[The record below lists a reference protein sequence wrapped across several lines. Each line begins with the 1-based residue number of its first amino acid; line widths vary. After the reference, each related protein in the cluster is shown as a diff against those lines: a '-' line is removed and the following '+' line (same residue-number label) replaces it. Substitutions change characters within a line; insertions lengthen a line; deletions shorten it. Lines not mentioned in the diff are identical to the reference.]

1 MKRIEL
7 KVAPN
12 IIGRKRLDLFV
23 VESGVG
29 LSRSQVRKLIGEK
42 RIYVEGKGAKPG
54 FILHGGETVVI
65 ELPDEVKQFYKPEN
79 IPIDIVYE
87 DNYIV
92 VVNKP
97 AGMVVHP
104 APGNLTGTLVNAMLY
119 HTRLSDEKVSGRP
132 GVVHRLDKDTT
143 GLLIMAKDTKA
154 HLILAEAIR
163 RREVKREY
171 IAVIWGG
178 VPDKGEIFAPIGRDP
193 HNRLK
198 MAVVSNGKVS
208 HTEYTLIAR
217 FSFLSLVRV
226 RLKTGRTHQIRVH
239 FSHIGH
245 PIFGDPVYGG
255 RETHLAGIIPEA
267 KAEAKSLLSLI
278 ERQALHAHKLSFRHP
293 ITNEKLEF
301 LAPLPEDMKSVIDKL
316 IEEDGG
322 GHIEH
327 SLIY

>member
-1 MKRIEL
+1 
-7 KVAPN
+7 
-12 IIGRKRLDLFV
+12 
-23 VESGVG
+23 
-29 LSRSQVRKLIGEK
+29 
-42 RIYVEGKGAKPG
+42 
-54 FILHGGETVVI
+54 
-65 ELPDEVKQFYKPEN
+65 
-79 IPIDIVYE
+79 
-87 DNYIV
+87 
-92 VVNKP
+92 
-97 AGMVVHP
+97 
-104 APGNLTGTLVNAMLY
+104 
-119 HTRLSDEKVSGRP
+119 
-132 GVVHRLDKDTT
+132 
-143 GLLIMAKDTKA
+143 MAKDTKA